1 MPRSGAVRKPSPVA
15 AGRLLGKI
23 KEEAARPGDI
33 CARGLAAAAGP
44 SRSRLSKTEPR
55 PDPQRRLGNPNAGA
69 RTHAICSGPC
79 NKTAHVRGKKKP
91 KKSPWFAP
99 GALQRLAERT
109 GLEPATSGVTGQ
121 HSNQLNYRSALET
134 LQALILSEDI
144 QKTYPE
150 DCFFRGFFKTGGAD
164 GT

>member
-1 MPRSGAVRKPSPVA
+1 M
-15 AGRLLGKI
+15 
-23 KEEAARPGDI
+23 
-33 CARGLAAAAGP
+33 
-44 SRSRLSKTEPR
+44 
-55 PDPQRRLGNPNAGA
+55 
-69 RTHAICSGPC
+69 
-79 NKTAHVRGKKKP
+79 
-91 KKSPWFAP
+91 
-99 GALQRLAERT
+99 AERT

>member
-1 MPRSGAVRKPSPVA
+1 M
-15 AGRLLGKI
+15 GKI

-33 CARGLAAAAGP
+33 CARGLPTAAGP
-44 SRSRLSKTEPR
+44 SRSRQSQTEQR
-55 PDPQRRLGNPNAGA
+55 PDPQRRLDYPDA
-69 RTHAICSGPC
+69 RTRNRAIRSGPC
-79 NKTAHVRGKKKP
+79 NKTAHVRGKKNQ

-134 LQALILSEDI
+134 LQALIISEDI
-144 QKTYPE
+144 LKNLPRFTA
-150 DCFFRGFFKTGGAD
+150 FRGFFKTGGAD

>member
-1 MPRSGAVRKPSPVA
+1 MD
-15 AGRLLGKI
+15 
-23 KEEAARPGDI
+23 ARPLLRTLQQDT
-33 CARGLAAAAGP
+33 P
-44 SRSRLSKTEPR
+44 V
-55 PDPQRRLGNPNAGA
+55 RRDKNQ
-69 RTHAICSGPC
+69 
-79 NKTAHVRGKKKP
+79 